1 MGLINAIIS
10 SINGTE
16 SSDWLYDLEF
26 QSEASDRA
34 YLKRMA
40 IDSVLNFV
48 GRTMSTAQFRFKDDK
63 ETVESDWDYI
73 LNVRP
78 NKSNSAGEFWHKLF
92 YKLIYDN
99 EVLIILSDDN
109 QLLIAD
115 NFVKEKYAIF
125 DDTFSKVMVNGYEF
139 KRPFSMSDVV
149 YLEYNNEE
157 LNKITDGLFKDY
169 GELFGR
175 IIEIA
180 MRNNQIRASVSV
192 DTSGTFN
199 EDDKNR
205 TERLQKF
212 IDKLYKTFKTASVA
226 LVPKMKG
233 FDYEEYTNK
242 TGVSN
247 QSLEELTK
255 MKKSLI
261 DDVSRAIGVP
271 SALVHGEMADLDSN
285 MKSFKRL
292 CIQPLVKKLQDEL
305 NAKLLTKAE
314 YVNGRRIQI
323 VGVQAPDIFELANA
337 IDKIVSSG
345 VFSPNDVLE
354 ELGRNRVDNPVLD
367 KHYITKNYAT
377 YEQLKGGE
385 NENAET

>member
-10 SINGTE
+10 SINGTD

-40 IDSVLNFV
+40 VDSVLNFV
-48 GRTMSTAQFRFKDDK
+48 GRTMSTAQFRFKEDK

-78 NKSNSAGEFWHKLF
+78 NKSDSAGEFWHKLF

-125 DDTFSKVMVNGYEF
+125 DDSFSKVIVNDYEF
-139 KRPFSMSDVV
+139 KRTFSMSDVV

-199 EDDKNR
+199 EEDKSR

-271 SALVHGEMADLDSN
+271 SALVHGEMADLESN
-285 MKSFKRL
+285 MKSFRRL

-314 YVNGRRIQI
+314 YINGRRIQI
-323 VGVQAPDIFELANA
+323 VGVQAPDIFEMANA

-354 ELGRNRVDNPVLD
+354 DLGRERVDDPLMD